1 MAMQVVDAM
10 APFAG
15 AGILDMPKL
24 ATYILQYGFGIRG
37 AASFVTPVPMM
48 PVPPPQ
54 PEGAPMPPEGMPPQ
68 GPPMEMQQG
77 PPVDLGPMPP
87 TGGMAMPSNIPPE
100 ILAQLIA
107 QGAPLPNTQGAM

>member
-1 MAMQVVDAM
+1 M

-37 AASFVTPVPMM
+37 AASFVTPQAMM
-48 PVPPPQ
+48 PVPPGMGPDGQPLPQ
-54 PEGAPMPPEGMPPQ
+54 QGMPPQ
-68 GPPMEMQQG
+68 GMPMDMPQG
-77 PPVDLGPMPP
+77 PSPDAGPMPP

-100 ILAQLIA
+100 ILAQLLS
-107 QGAPLPNTQGAM
+107 QGAPLPNTQGGM